1 MRKDQ
6 TTLFDLG
13 KEGMNARGGV
23 AQNKIGACG
32 GAVADAQPD
41 HLGRTAEKEA
51 SLREIRILA
60 DDGEVV
66 CLGVLP
72 DLRVGSPAKATIAKV
87 KRTGVEIGYCQCQ
100 ARREILVQQEFHS
113 ETISNLRSVS
123 AAKA

>member
-1 MRKDQ
+1 MREHQ
-6 TTLFDLG
+6 ATLFGLG

-23 AQNKIGACG
+23 AQNKIGACH

-41 HLGRTAEKEA
+41 HLGRTAEKKA
-51 SLREIRILA
+51 SLREVRILA

-72 DLRVGSPAKATIAKV
+72 DLRVGSSAKTAIAKV
-87 KRTGVEIGYCQCQ
+87 ERAGVEIGYCQCQ
-100 ARREILVQQEFHS
+100 AMREILIQQELHS